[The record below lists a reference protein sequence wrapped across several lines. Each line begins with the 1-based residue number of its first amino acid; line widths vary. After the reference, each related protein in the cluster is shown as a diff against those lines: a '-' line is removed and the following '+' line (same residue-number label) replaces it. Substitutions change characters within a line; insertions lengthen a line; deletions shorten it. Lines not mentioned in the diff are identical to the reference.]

1 MSKVPRKILVT
12 SALMYANGP
21 LHLGHMVEVV
31 QTDIWCRFQR
41 MRGNECTYVCGDDA
55 HGTPI
60 MLSAEKQGQTP
71 EAMIEDIWH
80 LHLADYND
88 FKISVDNYYTT
99 HSEENR
105 ALAEFVY
112 EQLKARGDIKTK
124 TIEQAY
130 DPEKQMFLPDRFV
143 KGECPKC
150 GCDDQYGDNCENCGA
165 TYDPTELKNPK
176 SAVSGATPISK
187 ESEHYF
193 FQLEHYTEMLQQ
205 WTEAGHLQEPV
216 KNKLKEW
223 LEQGLV
229 DWDISRD
236 KPYFGF
242 KIPGTEDK
250 YFYVWL
256 DAPIGYMAA
265 FKNLCNNEDSNL
277 AFDDYWNKDSKA
289 ELYHFIGKDIIYFHG
304 LFWPAM
310 LHGAGLRTP
319 TAITAHGFLT
329 VDGQKM
335 SKSRGTFIQARTYL
349 NHFDPEY
356 LRYYFAAKLSNG
368 VDDID
373 LNFEDF
379 MLRVNSDLVG
389 KVVNIASR
397 SAGFIYKKFD
407 GLLSHCIAAP
417 DLLEKLQNSADTI
430 AEFYE
435 NHEYSRA
442 VRLIMELADS
452 VNQYIDAEKPWVLA
466 KEAGQEDK
474 VHEVCSMALNL
485 FRILMIYLKPIL
497 PTMAENV
504 EAFFNIEALQW
515 SDIQTPLM
523 DHQINRFKPLM
534 QRIEAEKIEALRD
547 DAKEAIQSQA

>member
-1 MSKVPRKILVT
+1 MTDVQRKILVT

-21 LHLGHMVEVV
+21 LHLGHILEVI

-41 MRGNECTYVCGDDA
+41 LRGHNCTYVCGDDA

-60 MLSAEKQGQTP
+60 MLGAEKRGQSP
-71 EAMIEDIWH
+71 EVMIEEFWN
-80 LHLADYND
+80 LHRADYKD
-88 FKISVDNYYTT
+88 FNISVDNYYTT

-105 ALAEFVY
+105 ELAEFIY
-112 EQLKARGDIKTK
+112 EQLKARGDINTK
-124 TIEQAY
+124 VIEQAY
-130 DPEKQMFLPDRFV
+130 DPEKEMFLPDRFV

-150 GCDDQYGDNCENCGA
+150 GCADQYGDNCEHCGA

-176 SAVSGATPISK
+176 SAVSGATPVLK
-187 ESEHYF
+187 QSEHYF
-193 FQLEHYTEMLQQ
+193 FQLGHYTEMLRQ

-223 LEQGLV
+223 LGQGLA

-256 DAPIGYMAA
+256 DAPIGYMAS
-265 FKNLCNNEDSNL
+265 FKNLCNKGDSKLN
-277 AFDDYWNKDSKA
+277 FDEYWNKDSKT

-310 LHGAGLRTP
+310 LHGANLRTP

-349 NHFDPEY
+349 KYLDPEY
-356 LRYYFAAKLSNG
+356 LRYYFAAKLSNS

-379 MLRVNSDLVG
+379 MMRVNADLVG

-407 GLLSHCIAAP
+407 GMLSHCIAEP
-417 DLLEKLQNSADTI
+417 ELLAALQTASDSI
-430 AEFYE
+430 AEAYE
-435 NHEYSRA
+435 HHEYSRA
-442 VRLIMELADS
+442 VRMIMELADS
-452 VNQYIDAEKPWVLA
+452 VNQYIDAEKPWALA
-466 KEAGQEDK
+466 KEEEQADK

-485 FRILMIYLKPIL
+485 FRILMVYLKPIL
-497 PTMAENV
+497 PVMAEKV
-504 EAFFNIEALQW
+504 EAFFNIE
-515 SDIQTPLM
+515 PLIWADVEKPLT
-523 DHQINRFKPLM
+523 DHRINRFQPLM
-534 QRIEAEKIEALRD
+534 QRIEIEKKPKLLLMR
-547 DAKEAIQSQA
+547 KPKL